1 MQTEDRVVVVTLEV
15 HIVVEVMAMI
25 VVVVMGV
32 EVVW

>member
-15 HIVVEVMAMI
+15 NIVVEVMAMI
-25 VVVVMGV
+25 VV